1 MPPGPVACTP
11 SEVLLELRRRGA
23 SGLVQVRF
31 RRNRT
36 VLWSLTDRGRVLNLH
51 AAYAAAP
58 PEILDAFALLVR
70 DGARR
75 TAAAGRAARRVR
87 EWPPVAEAMERLR
100 GVQAAAALSAAQS
113 VAPHSHRWGEATG
126 LRCAG
131 DAEER
136 QRVRELYAG
145 FNRSRFG
152 GVLPPG
158 IPLRLSG
165 RMRRRL
171 GHMRPGTAPGGARVV
186 VEIALSRLLLLP
198 ANALLLDDVLLH
210 EMAHAADWLVDGRAG
225 HGPTWKAWARR
236 VGCHPRACTNLP
248 VREPT
253 GGAAGGAN
261 RRRGR
266 G

>member
-1 MPPGPVACTP
+1 M
-11 SEVLLELRRRGA
+11 
-23 SGLVQVRF
+23 
-31 RRNRT
+31 
-36 VLWSLTDRGRVLNLH
+36 LNLH

-70 DGARR
+70 HGPRR
-75 TAAAGRAARRVR
+75 TATARAAARRVR
-87 EWPPVAEAMERLR
+87 EWPPVAEAIEGLR
-100 GVQAAAALSAAQS
+100 SVQVSAALSAAPLADLG
-113 VAPHSHRWGEATG
+113 VGLPG

-131 DAEER
+131 TREER
-136 QRVRELYAG
+136 RRVRELYIR
-145 FNRSRFG
+145 FNEKRFE

-248 VREPT
+248 VREPPSGPT
-253 GGAAGGAN
+253 GGAN